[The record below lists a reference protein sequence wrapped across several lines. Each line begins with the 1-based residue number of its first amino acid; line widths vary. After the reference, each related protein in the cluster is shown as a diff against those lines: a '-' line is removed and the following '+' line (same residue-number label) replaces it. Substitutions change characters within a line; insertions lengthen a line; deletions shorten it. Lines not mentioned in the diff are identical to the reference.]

1 MNPAL
6 TQQPR
11 QKNPPRPHP
20 KPIQPITQSALST
33 LRLPATGECQ
43 GLPLYRA
50 VFGVQSLHQD
60 QLGGLP
66 AGCLQYVILV
76 ESYIMLHLWIPKF
89 QSQQSL
95 IHDALGFRN
104 SI

>member
-1 MNPAL
+1 MNDEPCIDPPTKAKKIHHGL
-6 TQQPR
+6 TPSQST
-11 QKNPPRPHP
+11 
-20 KPIQPITQSALST
+20 ITQSALST
-33 LRLPATGECQ
+33 LRLPATSECQ

-60 QLGGLP
+60 QLEGLP

-76 ESYIMLHLWIPKF
+76 ESYIHGSPNFK
-89 QSQQSL
+89 SQQSL
-95 IHDALGFRN
+95 SHDALGFGN